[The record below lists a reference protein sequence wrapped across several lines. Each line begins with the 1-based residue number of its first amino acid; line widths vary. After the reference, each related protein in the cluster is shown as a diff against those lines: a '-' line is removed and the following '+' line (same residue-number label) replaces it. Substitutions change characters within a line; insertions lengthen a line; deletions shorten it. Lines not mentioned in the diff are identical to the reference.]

1 MGLKP
6 IDITNKSFSTK
17 FKGYERDEV
26 DDFLDQIALEFEH
39 LIQENRD
46 LDRELKQATEKLS
59 YFNELKD
66 SLNQSIIVAQD
77 TADKLKENAT
87 KESDLAVQ
95 QAQAQSEDILAHA
108 NKMSDELITTATSKA
123 NSILNDA
130 SERARQLAVE
140 TDDLKKKTRV
150 FHRNL
155 SVLLESQ
162 LQIVQSNE
170 WDELLKP
177 FGAYVDNTHQAFKE
191 VLDAVEQSTG
201 SKTNTTPVAIEVK
214 PTFTNQAT
222 DTTDHS
228 ETKAIPKQA
237 PKPKQQGAT
246 TSATNQGT
254 RSNNTPENRQVK
266 KHGRPERSSRSRV

>member
-6 IDITNKSFSTK
+6 IDITNKSFSSK
-17 FKGYERDEV
+17 FKGYDRDEV
-26 DDFLDQIALEFEH
+26 DDFLDQLAVDFEK

-46 LDRELKQATEKLS
+46 LDKEVKQVTEKLS
-59 YFNELKD
+59 YFSELKD

-95 QAQAQSEDILAHA
+95 QAQAQAEDILAHA
-108 NKMSDELITTATSKA
+108 NKMSDELITAATNKA
-123 NSILNDA
+123 NAILTDS
-130 SERARQLAVE
+130 SERARELAVE

-162 LQIVQSNE
+162 LQIVQSDE

-191 VLDAVEQSTG
+191 VLDAVELSDGTKKPG
-201 SKTNTTPVAIEVK
+201 SSVAIEVK
-214 PTFTNQAT
+214 PNFTNGPSES
-222 DTTDHS
+222 DENS
-228 ETKAIPKQA
+228 ETKAVPKQA
-237 PKPKQQGAT
+237 PKPKTQSQ
-246 TSATNQGT
+246 TSAGKNGETRGNKKPQG
-254 RSNNTPENRQVK
+254 RS
-266 KHGRPERSSRSRV
+266 ERSSRGRV

>member
-1 MGLKP
+1 MSIKP
-6 IDITNKSFSTK
+6 IDITSKSFASK
-17 FKGYERDEV
+17 FKGYDKDQV
-26 DDFLDQIALEFEH
+26 DDFLDQIALDVEK
-39 LIQENRD
+39 LVSENR
-46 LDRELKQATEKLS
+46 ELEKQAKQAEEKLS

-87 KESDLAVQ
+87 KESDLAIQ

-108 NKMSDELITTATSKA
+108 NKMSEELITGSTNKA
-123 NSILNDA
+123 NQILLEA

-162 LQIVQSNE
+162 LQIVKSGE

-177 FGAYVDNTHQAFKE
+177 FGAYVDSSHTAFRE
-191 VLDAVEQSTG
+191 VLDAVESANSSDPTA
-201 SKTNTTPVAIEVK
+201 VAIEVK
-214 PTFTNQAT
+214 PEFKE
-222 DTTDHS
+222 TTEIVLPEEKPAKKEDKVKE
-228 ETKAIPKQA
+228 ETKK
-237 PKPKQQGAT
+237 G
-246 TSATNQGT
+246 
-254 RSNNTPENRQVK
+254 
-266 KHGRPERSSRSRV
+266 GRPERASRSRVK

>member
-1 MGLKP
+1 MAIKP
-6 IDITNKSFSTK
+6 IDITNKSFNSK
-17 FKGYERDEV
+17 FKGYDKDEV
-26 DDFLDQIALEFEH
+26 DDFLDQIALDVEKLVSENREFEKKA
-39 LIQENRD
+39 
-46 LDRELKQATEKLS
+46 KQAEEKLS

-87 KESDLAVQ
+87 KESDLAIQ

-108 NKMSDELITTATSKA
+108 NKMSEELITGSTNKA
-123 NSILNDA
+123 NEILMEA

-162 LQIVQSNE
+162 LQIVKSEE

-177 FGAYVDNTHQAFKE
+177 FGAYVDSSHQAFKE
-191 VLDAVEQSTG
+191 VLDAVEAANG
-201 SKTNTTPVAIEVK
+201 SDPTSVAIDVK
-214 PTFTNQAT
+214 PEFQYESESKPQPKPQA
-222 DTTDHS
+222 
-228 ETKAIPKQA
+228 KAPQQPKPEA
-237 PKPKQQGAT
+237 PKVSEAKSTQEP
-246 TSATNQGT
+246 N
-254 RSNNTPENRQVK
+254 K
-266 KHGRPERSSRSRV
+266 KGGRPERASRNRVK

>member
-1 MGLKP
+1 MAIKP
-6 IDITNKSFSTK
+6 IDITNKSFNSK
-17 FKGYERDEV
+17 IKGYNKDEV
-26 DDFLDQIALEFEH
+26 DDFLDQIALEVEK
-39 LIQENRD
+39 LSAENR
-46 LDRELKQATEKLS
+46 ELEKQAKQAEEKLS

-87 KESDLAVQ
+87 KESDLAIQ

-108 NKMSDELITTATSKA
+108 NKMSEELITGSTNKA
-123 NSILNDA
+123 NEILMEA

-162 LQIVQSNE
+162 LQIVKSEE

-177 FGAYVDNTHQAFKE
+177 FGAYVDSSHQAFKE
-191 VLDAVEQSTG
+191 VLDAVEAASSSDPT
-201 SKTNTTPVAIEVK
+201 SVAVEVQ
-214 PTFTNQAT
+214 PDFTQEVRKEIVMPEA
-222 DTTDHS
+222 
-228 ETKAIPKQA
+228 
-237 PKPKQQGAT
+237 
-246 TSATNQGT
+246 
-254 RSNNTPENRQVK
+254 TPEAEQTKDLSK
-266 KHGRPERSSRSRV
+266 KSARPERANRNRVK

>member
-1 MGLKP
+1 MAIKP
-6 IDITNKSFSTK
+6 IDITNKSFNSK
-17 FKGYERDEV
+17 LKGYNKDEV
-26 DDFLDQIALEFEH
+26 DDFLDQIALEVEKMTS
-39 LIQENRD
+39 ENR
-46 LDRELKQATEKLS
+46 ELEKKAKQAEEKLS

-87 KESDLAVQ
+87 KESDLAIQ

-108 NKMSDELITTATSKA
+108 NKMSEELITGSTNKA
-123 NSILNDA
+123 NEILMEA

-162 LQIVQSNE
+162 LQIVKSDE

-177 FGAYVDNTHQAFKE
+177 FGAYVDSSHQAFKE
-191 VLDAVEQSTG
+191 VLDAVESANG
-201 SKTNTTPVAIEVK
+201 NDPTPVAVQVQ
-214 PTFTNQAT
+214 PDFT
-222 DTTDHS
+222 
-228 ETKAIPKQA
+228 EE
-237 PKPKQQGAT
+237 T
-246 TSATNQGT
+246 TSKEIVLPEATEANEL
-254 RSNNTPENRQVK
+254 NNTKDFGK
-266 KHGRPERSSRSRV
+266 KPARPERANRNRVK